1 MSTTTSKGPCRSRR
15 SGLSSGTQA
24 WSGLEPLHHRW
35 SAAVTLPLWFQRI
48 ILTTTRIAIDIPP
61 KIATVCFLGTISIPG
76 APSSATI
83 LGFLPTTPG
92 SHFFFLVVCIF
103 RIWFVFLW
111 NFYIFFSSTYAYV
124 WLLRT
129 CGKEMGIWILV
140 GVLKN
145 LLNYGNVQYLLI
157 LIWTL
162 CFQTLIEKFNFDSFF
177 FLVFRYILYFFL
189 ILFIILKK
197 KITNIF

>member
-1 MSTTTSKGPCRSRR
+1 MLPNRGLSTTTSKGPCRSRR
-15 SGLSSGTQA
+15 SRLSSGTQA
-24 WSGLEPLHHRW
+24 RSGLEPLRHRW
-35 SAAVTLPLWFQRI
+35 SATVTLPLWFQRI
-48 ILTTTRIAIDIPP
+48 ILMTTRIAIDIPP

-92 SHFFFLVVCIF
+92 SHFACSSFSRISLFFFWLCAF
-103 RIWFVFLW
+103 WGIWFVFLW

-124 WLLRT
+124 WLLKT

-145 LLNYGNVQYLLI
+145 LLNLA
-157 LIWTL
+157 
-162 CFQTLIEKFNFDSFF
+162 
-177 FLVFRYILYFFL
+177 
-189 ILFIILKK
+189 LFSIY
-197 KITNIF
+197 